1 MSPFE
6 NTLKQLKSHFDSG
19 LTRPLSW
26 RLNQLQQLQRFLTE
40 NEKSLLQALKSDLN
54 KHPSEAR
61 LTELQFLQSDI
72 KQTIKSL
79 PKWSKPR
86 KVGNPLLTW
95 PAKSQLVP
103 EPLGIVLILGAWNYP
118 LQLLLAPLIAA
129 IAAGN
134 CAVIKPS
141 EHATATADLLARQLP
156 DYLDNAAIKIV
167 TGAVA
172 ESQQLTALPFDHIF
186 YTGGENAAKAIM
198 AAAAGNLTPVTL
210 ELGGKS
216 PAVILADAPIQVAA
230 RRIIWGKFLNA
241 GQTCIA
247 PDYVLVED
255 SVKEPLIAAMQQ
267 ELISFYGED
276 PQHSSDYG
284 RIIHRQHWQR
294 LTQMLEGENV
304 IIGGDSDK
312 SERYIAPTIV
322 DGVKDGSALMQEEI
336 FGPILPIITIKSA
349 ADAIEEIRRHP
360 KPLALYAFSNN
371 QRLLDLFTQ
380 QVSAGNVCYNDTL
393 MFMLNDEL
401 PFGGVGRSGMGRYH
415 GKWGFDTFSHLK
427 PVMKRS
433 FRFDVALRYP
443 PYNKL
448 KDKILSW
455 FSH

>member
-1 MSPFE
+1 MAS
-6 NTLKQLKSHFDSG
+6 
-19 LTRPLSW
+19 
-26 RLNQLQQLQRFLTE
+26 
-40 NEKSLLQALKSDLN
+40 
-54 KHPSEAR
+54 
-61 LTELQFLQSDI
+61 
-72 KQTIKSL
+72 
-79 PKWSKPR
+79 
-86 KVGNPLLTW
+86 
-95 PAKSQLVP
+95 
-103 EPLGIVLILGAWNYP
+103 
-118 LQLLLAPLIAA
+118 AA
-129 IAAGN
+129 
-134 CAVIKPS
+134 
-141 EHATATADLLARQLP
+141 E
-156 DYLDNAAIKIV
+156 
-167 TGAVA
+167 
-172 ESQQLTALPFDHIF
+172 
-186 YTGGENAAKAIM
+186 
-198 AAAAGNLTPVTL
+198 NLTPVTL

-216 PAVILADAPIQVAA
+216 PAVVLADAPIQVAA

-255 SVKEPLIAAMQQ
+255 SVKEPLIAAMQH
-267 ELISFYGED
+267 ELISFYDED

-284 RIIHRQHWQR
+284 RIIHQQHWQR

-304 IIGGDSDK
+304 VVGGDSDK

-336 FGPILPIITIKSA
+336 FGPILPVITIKSA

-360 KPLALYAFSNN
+360 KPLALYVFSNN

-427 PVMKRS
+427 PVMTRS

-443 PYNKL
+443 PYSKL

>member
-1 MSPFE
+1 MNPFE
-6 NTLKQLKSHFDSG
+6 ETLRQLKSHFDSG

-26 RLNQLQQLQRFLTE
+26 RLNQLEQLQCFLTQ
-40 NEKSLLQALKSDLN
+40 NEKSLLEALRNDLN

-72 KQTIKSL
+72 KQTIKAL
-79 PKWSKPR
+79 PKWNKAR
-86 KVGNPLLTW
+86 KVSNPLLAW
-95 PAKSQLVP
+95 PANSQLKP
-103 EPLGIVLILGAWNYP
+103 EPLGTVLILGAWNYP

-141 EHATATADLLARQLP
+141 EHATATADLLSRQLP
-156 DYLDNAAIKIV
+156 DYLDNSAIKIV
-167 TGAVA
+167 TGAVT

-198 AAAAGNLTPVTL
+198 AAAAKNLTPVTL

-216 PAVILADAPIQVAA
+216 PAVVLADAPLQVTA

-247 PDYVLVED
+247 PDYVLVEE
-255 SVKEPLIAAMQQ
+255 SVKDQLIAAMQQ
-267 ELISFYGED
+267 ELVSFYGEE
-276 PQHSSDYG
+276 PQHSNDYG
-284 RIIHRQHWQR
+284 RIIHQGHWQR
-294 LTQMLEGENV
+294 LTQMLEDENV
-304 IIGGDSDK
+304 VIGGDSDK

-322 DGVKDGSALMQEEI
+322 DGVKNDSALMQEEI
-336 FGPILPIITIKSA
+336 FGPILPVLTIKSA
-349 ADAIEEIRRHP
+349 ADAIEEIHRHP
-360 KPLALYAFSNN
+360 KPLALYVFSNN

-443 PYNKL
+443 PYSKL

>member
-1 MSPFE
+1 MNPFE

-26 RLNQLQQLQRFLTE
+26 RLNQLQQLQRFLIE
-40 NEKSLLQALKSDLN
+40 NEKPILQALKADLN

-72 KQTIKSL
+72 KQTIKAL

-86 KVGNPLLTW
+86 KVGNPLLAW

-156 DYLDNAAIKIV
+156 DYLDNAAIKLI
-167 TGAVA
+167 TGAA
-172 ESQQLTALPFDHIF
+172 TESQQLAALPFDHIF

-198 AAAAGNLTPVTL
+198 AAAAENLTPVTL

-216 PAVILADAPIQVAA
+216 PAVVLADAPIQVAA

-255 SVKEPLIAAMQQ
+255 SVKESLITAMQQ
-267 ELISFYGED
+267 ELISFYSEE

-284 RIIHRQHWQR
+284 RIIHQRHWQR
-294 LTQMLEGENV
+294 LTQMLEDENV
-304 IIGGDSDK
+304 VVGGDSDK

-322 DGVKDGSALMQEEI
+322 DGIKDGSALMQEEI
-336 FGPILPIITIKSA
+336 FGPILPVITIKSA

-360 KPLALYAFSNN
+360 KPLALYVFSNN

-443 PYNKL
+443 PYSKL

>member
-1 MSPFE
+1 MNPFE
-6 NTLKQLKSHFDSG
+6 STLKQLKSHFDSG

-26 RLNQLQQLQRFLTE
+26 RLNQLKQLQRFLDE
-40 NEKSLLQALKSDLN
+40 NEETLLEALESDLG

-72 KQTIKSL
+72 KHTIKAL
-79 PKWSKPR
+79 PKWSKAR
-86 KVGNPLLTW
+86 KVSNPILAW
-95 PAKSQLVP
+95 PATSQIIP
-103 EPLGIVLILGAWNYP
+103 EPLGTVLILGAWNYP

-134 CAVIKPS
+134 CALIKPS
-141 EHATATADLLARQLP
+141 EHATATADLLSRHLP
-156 DYLDNAAIKIV
+156 DYLDNAAIKVV
-167 TGAVA
+167 TGAA
-172 ESQQLTALPFDHIF
+172 TESQQLTALPFDHIF
-186 YTGGENAAKAIM
+186 YTGGEKAAKAIM
-198 AAAAGNLTPVTL
+198 AAAAENLTPVTL

-216 PAVILADAPIQVAA
+216 PAVILADAPIQVTA
-230 RRIIWGKFLNA
+230 RRIVWGKFLNA

-247 PDYVLVED
+247 PDYILVED
-255 SVKEPLIAAMQQ
+255 SVKEKLIAAINQ
-267 ELISFYGED
+267 ELINFYGDD
-276 PQHSSDYG
+276 PQHSNDYG
-284 RIIHRQHWQR
+284 RIIHQAHWQR

-304 IIGGDSDK
+304 VVGGDADK
-312 SERYIAPTIV
+312 REHYIAPAIV
-322 DGVKDGSALMQEEI
+322 DGVKDNSALMQEEI
-336 FGPILPIITIKSA
+336 FGPILPVLTVKSA
-349 ADAIEEIRRHP
+349 ADAIDKIRQYP
-360 KPLALYAFSNN
+360 KPLALYVFSNN

-415 GKWGFDTFSHLK
+415 GKWGFDTLSHLK

-443 PYNKL
+443 PYSKL
-448 KDKILSW
+448 KDRILSW

>member
-1 MSPFE
+1 MNPFE
-6 NTLKQLKSHFDSG
+6 NTLKQLQSHFDSG

-26 RLNQLQQLQRFLTE
+26 RLNQLKQLQRFLTE

-72 KQTIKSL
+72 KQTIKAL

-86 KVGNPLLTW
+86 KVGNPLLAW
-95 PAKSQLVP
+95 PATSQLIP
-103 EPLGIVLILGAWNYP
+103 EPLGAVLILGAWNYP

-141 EHATATADLLARQLP
+141 EHATATADLLARRLP
-156 DYLDNAAIKIV
+156 DYLDNAAIKLV
-167 TGAVA
+167 TGSVT

-198 AAAAGNLTPVTL
+198 ASAAENLTPVTL

-216 PAVILADAPIQVAA
+216 PAVVLADAPIQVAA

-284 RIIHRQHWQR
+284 RIIHQQHWQR

-304 IIGGDSDK
+304 VVGGDSDK

-349 ADAIEEIRRHP
+349 ADAIEEIRLHP
-360 KPLALYAFSNN
+360 KPLALYVFSNN

-433 FRFDVALRYP
+433 FRFDVALHYP

>member
-1 MSPFE
+1 MKPFE
-6 NTLKQLKSHFDSG
+6 NTLKQLQNHFDSG

-26 RLNQLQQLQRFLTE
+26 RLNQLKQLQRFLTE

-72 KQTIKSL
+72 KQTIKAL

-86 KVGNPLLTW
+86 KVGNPLLAW

-167 TGAVA
+167 AGAVD

-198 AAAAGNLTPVTL
+198 AAAAKNLTPVTL

-371 QRLLDLFTQ
+371 QRLLDLFT
-380 QVSAGNVCYNDTL
+380 
-393 MFMLNDEL
+393 
-401 PFGGVGRSGMGRYH
+401 
-415 GKWGFDTFSHLK
+415 
-427 PVMKRS
+427 
-433 FRFDVALRYP
+433 
-443 PYNKL
+443 
-448 KDKILSW
+448 
-455 FSH
+455 

>member
-1 MSPFE
+1 MNPFE
-6 NTLKQLKSHFDSG
+6 NTLEQLKSHFDSG

-54 KHPSEAR
+54 KHASEAR
-61 LTELQFLQSDI
+61 LTELQFLKSDI
-72 KQTIKSL
+72 KQTIKAL
-79 PKWSKPR
+79 PKWSKTR
-86 KVGNPLLTW
+86 KVGNPLLAW

-103 EPLGIVLILGAWNYP
+103 EPLGVVLILGAWNYP
-118 LQLLLAPLIAA
+118 LQLFLAPLIAA

-141 EHATATADLLARQLP
+141 EHSTATSDILTRRLP
-156 DYLDNAAIKIV
+156 GYLDNAAIKIV

-198 AAAAGNLTPVTL
+198 ASAAENLTPVTL

-216 PAVILADAPIQVAA
+216 PAVVLADAPIRVTA
-230 RRIIWGKFLNA
+230 RRIVWGKFLNA

-255 SVKEPLIAAMQQ
+255 SVKDQLIAAMQQ
-267 ELISFYGED
+267 ELISFYSEEAK
-276 PQHSSDYG
+276 HSSDYG
-284 RIIHRQHWQR
+284 RIIHQAHWHR

-304 IIGGDSDK
+304 VIGGDSDK
-312 SERYIAPTIV
+312 SERYISPTIV
-322 DGVKDGSALMQEEI
+322 DGVKDDSALMQEEI
-336 FGPILPIITIKSA
+336 FGPILPVITIRSA
-349 ADAIEEIRRHP
+349 VDAIEKIRHHP
-360 KPLALYAFSNN
+360 KPLALYVFSNN

-427 PVMKRS
+427 PVMRRS

-443 PYNKL
+443 PYSKL

>member
-1 MSPFE
+1 MNPFE

-72 KQTIKSL
+72 KQTIKAL

-86 KVGNPLLTW
+86 KVGNPLLAW
-95 PAKSQLVP
+95 PATSQLIP
-103 EPLGIVLILGAWNYP
+103 EPLGAVLILGAWNYP

-141 EHATATADLLARQLP
+141 EHATATADLLAHQLP
-156 DYLDNAAIKIV
+156 DYLDNAAIKLV
-167 TGAVA
+167 TGSVT

-198 AAAAGNLTPVTL
+198 ASAAENLTPVTL

-216 PAVILADAPIQVAA
+216 PAVVLADAPIQVAA

-255 SVKEPLIAAMQQ
+255 SVKEPLIAAMQH

-284 RIIHRQHWQR
+284 RIIHQQHWQR

-304 IIGGDSDK
+304 VVGGDSDK

-336 FGPILPIITIKSA
+336 FGPILPVITIKSA

-360 KPLALYAFSNN
+360 KPLALYVFSNN

-427 PVMKRS
+427 PVMTRS

-443 PYNKL
+443 PYSKL